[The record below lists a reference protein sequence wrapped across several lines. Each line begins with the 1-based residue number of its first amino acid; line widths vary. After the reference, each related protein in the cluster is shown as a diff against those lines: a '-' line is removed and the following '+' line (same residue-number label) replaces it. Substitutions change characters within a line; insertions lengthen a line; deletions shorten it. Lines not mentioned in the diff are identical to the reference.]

1 MSKANEIL
9 KNNELKESLLDLM
22 EKASK
27 AIMEV
32 YEKSYTEIDIKDD
45 NTPVT
50 KADLAAN
57 KILTDGLNNLFPEI
71 PTVSEEES
79 SSLNIPKTNKVFW
92 LIDPLDGT
100 KEFIK
105 KNHEFTCN
113 LALIENNASTL
124 GFVTIPVKGLIY
136 YGGKQFGSKLIN
148 KNKTSSEVKYKK
160 ISGICR
166 IVASKSHLNEKT
178 KKFINDIQGKV
189 ELIQAGSSLKFIKI
203 AEGLA
208 DIYPRLAPT
217 SEWDTAAA
225 HAILEGAGGEVL
237 QLNGKEIIYGK
248 EDILNP
254 YFIAR
259 GIENKVDLCRNK
271 INNQSL

>member
-9 KNNELKESLLDLM
+9 KNNQSIKDLLDLM
-22 EKASK
+22 TKANK

-32 YEKSYTEIDIKDD
+32 YEEPQSNVDMKDD

-57 KILTDGLNNLFPEI
+57 KILTDGLKNLFPKI
-71 PTVSEEES
+71 PIVSEEDKN
-79 SSLNIPKTNKVFW
+79 SLNIPKTNKVFW

-105 KNHEFTCN
+105 KNDEFTCN

-124 GFVTIPVKGLIY
+124 GFVSVPVRDLIY
-136 YGGKQFGSKLIN
+136 FGGKGYGSKVFDKE
-148 KNKTSSEVKYKK
+148 KNFSEIKYKS
-160 ISGICR
+160 IPGICR
-166 IVASKSHLNEKT
+166 IVASKSHLNNET
-178 KKFINDIQGKV
+178 KKFINEIEGKV

-203 AEGLA
+203 ASGLA

-225 HAILEGAGGEVL
+225 HAILEGVGGKVL
-237 QLNGKEIIYGK
+237 NLNGKDIIYGK

-254 YFIAR
+254 HFIAH
-259 GIENKVDLCRNK
+259 GE
-271 INNQSL
+271 

>member
-1 MSKANEIL
+1 MIKAKEIITNNKLIEGIIYLMSEAN
-9 KNNELKESLLDLM
+9 
-22 EKASK
+22 K
-27 AIMEV
+27 AIMEI
-32 YEKSYTEIDIKDD
+32 YEKPFSTLDLKED

-50 KADLAAN
+50 QADLAAN
-57 KILTDGLNNLFPEI
+57 KILTDGLKILFPEI
-71 PTVSEEES
+71 PTVSEEDK

-105 KNHEFTCN
+105 KNDEFTCN
-113 LALIENNASTL
+113 LALVENNASSL
-124 GFVTIPVKGLIY
+124 GFVTVQVKGLIY
-136 YGGKQFGSKLIN
+136 YGGKQFGSKLFN
-148 KNKTSSEVKYKK
+148 KNKKISELKYKK
-160 ISGICR
+160 ASGICR
-166 IVASKSHLNEKT
+166 VVASKSHLNKET
-178 KKFINDIQGKV
+178 KKFINDIEGKV

-237 QLNGKEIIYGK
+237 KLNGENIIYGK
-248 EDILNP
+248 DDIINP
-254 YFIAR
+254 FFIAK
-259 GIENKVDLCRNK
+259 GIEN
-271 INNQSL
+271 

>member
-9 KNNELKESLLDLM
+9 KNNQLKEGLLGLM
-22 EKASK
+22 TKANK
-27 AIMEV
+27 VIMEV
-32 YEKSYTEIDIKDD
+32 YKKPIGDVDIKDD
-45 NTPVT
+45 DTPVT

-57 KILTDGLNNLFPEI
+57 RILTDGLKKLFPEI
-71 PTVSEEES
+71 PIVSEEDKY
-79 SSLNIPKTNKVFW
+79 SLNIPKTNKVFW

-105 KNHEFTCN
+105 KNDEFTCN
-113 LALIENNASTL
+113 LALIENNISTL
-124 GFVTIPVKGLIY
+124 GFVSAPVKGLIY

-148 KNKTSSEVKYKK
+148 KDKSISTVSYKK
-160 ISGICR
+160 NDGVCR
-166 IVASKSHLNEKT
+166 VVASKSHLNEGT
-178 KKFINDIQGKV
+178 KKFINNIQGKV

-225 HAILEGAGGEVL
+225 HAILEGAGGEVIK
-237 QLNGKEIIYGK
+237 LNGKDIIYGK
-248 EDILNP
+248 DNILNP
-254 YFIAR
+254 HFIAR
-259 GIENKVDLCRNK
+259 GIEK
-271 INNQSL
+271 